1 MKDKQKKK
9 KDRTWA
15 EAARMVLENYSD
27 APMTPKQIL
36 HVIETEGLK
45 EMRSGTSP
53 LACLNAMLHTNSRA
67 DDGMFYR
74 LPGRMGLYTLKK
86 DALLWPKNMP
96 IGDGEGYDDGPDLE
110 SCDSNETSTTGEEND
125 ASPVSDESSSNASCS
140 TDIQGKQV
148 SPGKHNSH
156 KATQQP
162 VKQQPK
168 KKIGVPVMM
177 SKSIPRVVL
186 TPLKVNGEHVE
197 SASAFA
203 AKHTDGESSSAS
215 SGSSCTVTSG
225 NIQYNRTEM
234 NKLQCRPNLSRK
246 PGQHFRALR
255 RSNTAGQ
262 MKRNRGEEI
271 DVETPGSILVNT
283 NLRALIN
290 SRTFTSLPLHFQ
302 QQLLFLLPE
311 VDRQVGTDGIM
322 RLSSSALNNEFFTSA
337 AQGWKERLAE
347 GEFTPEMQLR
357 LRQEMEK
364 EKKVELWK
372 ENFFEDYYGQKLGLS
387 KEESEQQTS
396 VQVEIENEARSPV
409 LAGPSKQQSPVK
421 KQDERLRK
429 CTRSSKVDL
438 KCRVKRSLIKETQ
451 TELPEPSEKIVSCTV
466 SSQDTRSQKQHNHE
480 AKVLQDVSCADEDQL
495 SSINNEARP
504 GQLEEIL
511 PNTSALNSKPIL
523 LTERTVEVQS
533 QEHIKSDG
541 HLELADVQPA
551 GISKDQI
558 TCLTIRS
565 AALKSELEHNSGES
579 KDQKRKSSEHSASTS
594 GPEKKPRL
602 EDHQS
607 FRTAIDSFRTEKEH
621 PTKEEPKVP
630 PIRIQLSRIKPPWA
644 VKGQPTYQICPRI
657 VTTVG
662 TVSRERT
669 GARTLADIKARAQQ
683 ARAQR
688 EAAAAA
694 AATVTVEGG
703 GRGSSGNGP
712 RGTDSPGPA
721 DGKTKALEQTTTKYQ
736 YRAQLFQTC
745 ATDEPEKPSDG
756 ENSVKQGVIIE
767 ECVESNLIDTT
778 QNKLMTADD
787 IQQTELEG
795 DASYTII
802 SSKSPDLVVDVQES
816 TVSQL
821 GDIVVSDG
829 QTDGDE
835 TTIFQDD
842 ATPETLELPADQDNI
857 CIESSK
863 NLTCE
868 TVILS
873 FSETDNSV
881 NPPCDQTQTSGLK
894 DKTTC
899 IEEPLQNYGFAGTVI
914 TETKNTVV
922 FNTMDIPVV
931 GVETDESDSLP
942 SNDIETKANTTDVLS
957 AQLPIEFPETDS
969 CEQEVNSCTIKEIG
983 SPLIHKV
990 TCSPTL
996 QSHEEKEGDCVE
1008 LNNQVE
1014 TSMLLETSHEPHV
1027 VEKQMTSVIVSTCSN
1042 KDTSYSLAQKLSL
1055 ESGRLEK
1062 KLDCSAS
1069 VDTEECVKEH
1079 HKKQEQTMA
1088 DGGRQLTES
1097 GVAVSEDAFDQLT
1110 SKGQQNCGS
1119 DMNKNGLYYNTE
1131 ISNQLSDESCIR
1143 PTNERIFN
1151 GDGAPICSKSGVI
1164 VESPNVCKGTDNGD
1178 LHKQLQLSA
1187 ENRLQKDE
1195 RPNECQ
1201 NHKPET
1207 LYNLNQAD
1215 PLLRPGVEETK
1226 RVGNFN
1232 RPLSSVEVNNPL
1244 VTQLLQGSLPLEKVL
1259 PQSHSGTK
1267 LEITRLLVPPPIPS
1281 ESPQVKQEGNFSQST
1296 IDHVAHTTDLKSII
1310 SGVHSGIKLADYH
1323 LHKILSGDFRDL
1335 SQKRLE
1341 QMKSTVLQSSKHYV
1355 QSQMILDRDGK
1366 SLGEDPVLQEQLN
1379 RTPILSRP
1387 VEESGTATQ
1396 KITPATCSFEDGSK
1410 ELMDVSPG
1418 NAQNSNLKNPVMRS
1432 MPETLKQISSSTV
1445 SGYYIPSTPTFC
1457 KSLETQN
1464 TIFGSVIAKACSGMP
1479 GRQKVSHGY
1488 LHNTV
1493 VVQNDGSC
1501 RATEV
1506 IKIQSKGS
1514 VVEHVPAIAQTSPER
1529 NLIGMENMPNVR
1541 RDWLPKLH
1549 ESFKVI
1555 KTENVPTCRGNNQN
1569 QDIIGINDGAYI
1581 PFDSKNK
1588 LYVGPIKM
1596 DCNIGKVMKETGLQF
1611 QHSSEHSL
1619 INSQLSIQQ
1628 QLYGKLPK
1636 LSFSTTGF
1644 SHITNTSV
1652 SELSMGS
1659 FPASLAGS
1667 VMSLSQKANFGNHNS
1682 AIPAQTF
1689 AESSGV
1695 NEMTFKCSC
1704 RLKAMI
1710 MCKGCGAF
1718 CHDDCIGPSKLCVSC
1733 LVVR

>member
-1 MKDKQKKK
+1 
-9 KDRTWA
+9 
-15 EAARMVLENYSD
+15 
-27 APMTPKQIL
+27 
-36 HVIETEGLK
+36 
-45 EMRSGTSP
+45 
-53 LACLNAMLHTNSRA
+53 MLHTNSRA

-86 DALLWPKNMP
+86 DALIWSKNMP

-140 TDIQGKQV
+140 TEIQGKQV
-148 SPGKHNSH
+148 SPGKQNSH
-156 KATQQP
+156 KATQQS

-186 TPLKVNGEHVE
+186 TPLKVNGEFVE

-225 NIQYNRTEM
+225 SAQYNRTEM
-234 NKLQCRPNLSRK
+234 NKLQCRPSLSRK
-246 PGQHFRALR
+246 PGQHFRTLR
-255 RSNTAGQ
+255 RSNTGQ

-396 VQVEIENEARSPV
+396 VQVEIENEASSPV
-409 LAGPSKQQSPVK
+409 LAGPSKQPSPVK

-438 KCRVKRSLIKETQ
+438 KCRVKRTLIKERK
-451 TELPEPSEKIVSCTV
+451 TELPEQSEQTVSCTV

-480 AKVLQDVSCADEDQL
+480 GKVFQAVSCADEDQL
-495 SSINNEARP
+495 SLINNEARP

-511 PNTSALNSKPIL
+511 PNKSALNSKPIL
-523 LTERTVEVQS
+523 LTERPAGIQS
-533 QEHIKSDG
+533 QEHTKSEG
-541 HLELADVQPA
+541 RLELTDVQPA

-558 TCLTIRS
+558 TCLTIKS
-565 AALKSELEHNSGES
+565 AVLKSELEHNCGES
-579 KDQKRKSSEHSASTS
+579 KDQKRKSSEYSASTS

-630 PIRIQLSRIKPPWA
+630 PIRIQLSRIKPPWV

-657 VTTVG
+657 ITTVG

-694 AATVTVEGG
+694 AAHVTVEGG
-703 GRGSSGNGP
+703 GRGSGGNGP
-712 RGTDSPGPA
+712 GGTDSPGQD
-721 DGKTKALEQTTTKYQ
+721 DGKTKAFEQTTAKHQ
-736 YRAQLFQTC
+736 YRAQLYQTC
-745 ATDEPEKPSDG
+745 ATDEPEKSSDG
-756 ENSVKQGVIIE
+756 ENSIKQGVIIE
-767 ECVESNLIDTT
+767 ECVESNLVDTT
-778 QNKLMTADD
+778 QQSKLVTADD
-787 IQQTELEG
+787 IQQTELESDTG
-795 DASYTII
+795 YTVI
-802 SSKSPDLVVDVQES
+802 SSKSPDLLVDVQECNQV

-821 GDIVVSDG
+821 SDTVGSDG
-829 QTDGDE
+829 QANSGE
-835 TTIFQDD
+835 TVLLQDD
-842 ATPETLELPADQDNI
+842 AAPETLELPADRDNI
-857 CIESSK
+857 YIESSK
-863 NLTCE
+863 NLKCE
-868 TVILS
+868 TVTLS
-873 FSETDNSV
+873 FAESA
-881 NPPCDQTQTSGLK
+881 NPLPLPCDQTQKSGLK
-894 DKTTC
+894 DKTTS
-899 IEEPLQNYGFAGTVI
+899 IEEPLPKYVFSGTVI
-914 TETKNTVV
+914 AENKNAAVI
-922 FNTMDIPVV
+922 NTMDIPVV
-931 GVETDESDSLP
+931 GVETAASDSLP
-942 SNDIETKANTTDVLS
+942 SNDNETKANTTNVSSTQLS
-957 AQLPIEFPETDS
+957 VEFPESDS
-969 CEQEVNSCTIKEIG
+969 CEQEVNTSTVDEIG
-983 SPLIHKV
+983 SPLICKV

-996 QSHEEKEGDCVE
+996 QSHEEKESNCVE
-1008 LNNQVE
+1008 LNMHNQLE
-1014 TSMLLETSHEPHV
+1014 MSTLLEMSNEPRV
-1027 VEKQMTSVIVSTCSN
+1027 AEKQMTSVIVSTCSN
-1042 KDTSYSLAQKLSL
+1042 KDPSHSFAQKLSL
-1055 ESGRLEK
+1055 QSERLEK
-1062 KLDCSAS
+1062 QLDCPTS
-1069 VDTEECVKEH
+1069 VDAEECVKEH
-1079 HKKQEQTMA
+1079 LIKQEQAMA
-1088 DGGRQLTES
+1088 DGGLRSLEADA
-1097 GVAVSEDAFDQLT
+1097 AVLEDAFDQPT
-1110 SKGQQNCGS
+1110 SKRQQNCGS
-1119 DMNKNGLYYNTE
+1119 DINKSGLYYKTE
-1131 ISNQLSDESCIR
+1131 ISSQLSDESCVQ
-1143 PTNERIFN
+1143 PTNERISK
-1151 GDGAPICSKSGVI
+1151 DDRAPVCSESGVI
-1164 VESPNVCKGTDNGD
+1164 VKSPDACKGADNGD
-1178 LHKQLQLSA
+1178 QHKQLHLS
-1187 ENRLQKDE
+1187 EEDQLQKDE
-1195 RPNECQ
+1195 RRTECQ

-1207 LYNLNQAD
+1207 LHNLNQTD
-1215 PLLRPGVEETK
+1215 SLPRPSVEGLK

-1267 LEITRLLVPPPIPS
+1267 LEITRLLVPPPMPS
-1281 ESPQVKQEGNFSQST
+1281 ESPPAKQERNFSHST
-1296 IDHVAHTTDLKSII
+1296 IDHVAQTTDIKSII

-1341 QMKSTVLQSSKHYV
+1341 QMKSSVLQSNKHYV
-1355 QSQMILDRDGK
+1355 ESQMVLDRDCK
-1366 SLGEDPVLQEQLN
+1366 SLGEGPVLQEQLN
-1379 RTPILSRP
+1379 RTPVPSRP
-1387 VEESGTATQ
+1387 VEESGPTTH
-1396 KITPATCSFEDGSK
+1396 KMTPCSFEDVNK
-1410 ELMDVSPG
+1410 ERMNISSGNIRSLNLQSP
-1418 NAQNSNLKNPVMRS
+1418 AMRS

-1445 SGYYIPSTPTFC
+1445 SGYYIPNTPAFC
-1457 KSLETQN
+1457 KSLENQN

-1493 VVQNDGSC
+1493 VMQNDGSC

-1514 VVEHVPAIAQTSPER
+1514 VIEHIPAISQTSPER
-1529 NLIGMENMPNVR
+1529 NLIGMESMPNVR

-1555 KTENVPTCRGNNQN
+1555 KTENIPSCRGIKN
-1569 QDIIGINDGAYI
+1569 QDIIGIKDGAYI
-1581 PFDSKNK
+1581 PFDSKDK

-1596 DCNIGKVMKETGLQF
+1596 DCSIGKVMKETGLQF

-1619 INSQLSIQQ
+1619 LNSQLSIQQ

-1667 VMSLSQKANFGNHNS
+1667 MMSLSQKANFGNHNS

>member
-15 EAARMVLENYSD
+15 EAARM
-27 APMTPKQIL
+27 
-36 HVIETEGLK
+36 
-45 EMRSGTSP
+45 
-53 LACLNAMLHTNSRA
+53 
-67 DDGMFYR
+67 
-74 LPGRMGLYTLKK
+74 
-86 DALLWPKNMP
+86 
-96 IGDGEGYDDGPDLE
+96 
-110 SCDSNETSTTGEEND
+110 
-125 ASPVSDESSSNASCS
+125 
-140 TDIQGKQV
+140 
-148 SPGKHNSH
+148 
-156 KATQQP
+156 P

-225 NIQYNRTEM
+225 NAQYNRTEM

-255 RSNTAGQ
+255 RSNTGQ

-396 VQVEIENEARSPV
+396 VQVEIENEASSPV

-451 TELPEPSEKIVSCTV
+451 IELPEPSEKNVSCTV

-523 LTERTVEVQS
+523 LTERPVEVQS
-533 QEHIKSDG
+533 QEHTKSDG
-541 HLELADVQPA
+541 HLELTDVQPA

-579 KDQKRKSSEHSASTS
+579 KDQKRKSSEHSPSTS

-712 RGTDSPGPA
+712 WGTDSPGPA
-721 DGKTKALEQTTTKYQ
+721 DGKTKALEQTTAKYQ

-821 GDIVVSDG
+821 SDIVVSDG

-842 ATPETLELPADQDNI
+842 ATPETLELPADQDSI

-868 TVILS
+868 TVIFS
-873 FSETDNSV
+873 FSETDNSG

-914 TETKNTVV
+914 TETKNTAV
-922 FNTMDIPVV
+922 FNTTDIPVV
-931 GVETDESDSLP
+931 GVKTAESDSLP
-942 SNDIETKANTTDVLS
+942 SNNIETKANTTDVLS
-957 AQLPIEFPETDS
+957 AQVPIEFPETDS

-990 TCSPTL
+990 ICSPTL

-1008 LNNQVE
+1008 LKVNNQLE

-1027 VEKQMTSVIVSTCSN
+1027 VEKQMTSVIVSMCSN
-1042 KDTSYSLAQKLSL
+1042 KDTSYSLAQNLSL

-1069 VDTEECVKEH
+1069 LDTEECVKEH

-1088 DGGRQLTES
+1088 DGGRRSTES
-1097 GVAVSEDAFDQLT
+1097 DVAVLEDAFDQLT
-1110 SKGQQNCGS
+1110 SNGQQNCGS
-1119 DMNKNGLYYNTE
+1119 DMNKNGLYYNIE

-1143 PTNERIFN
+1143 PTNERIFKD
-1151 GDGAPICSKSGVI
+1151 DGAPICSKSGVI
-1164 VESPNVCKGTDNGD
+1164 VESLNVCKGTDNGD
-1178 LHKQLQLSA
+1178 LHKQLQLSV
-1187 ENRLQKDE
+1187 ENQLQKDE

-1201 NHKPET
+1201 NHKPEA
-1207 LYNLNQAD
+1207 LYNLNQTD

-1281 ESPQVKQEGNFSQST
+1281 ESPQAKQEGNFSQST

-1323 LHKILSGDFRDL
+1323 LHKLLSGDFRDL

-1355 QSQMILDRDGK
+1355 QSQMVLDRDCK

-1379 RTPILSRP
+1379 RTPIFSRP

-1396 KITPATCSFEDGSK
+1396 KITPATCSFEDGNK
-1410 ELMDVSPG
+1410 ELMNVSSG
-1418 NAQNSNLKNPVMRS
+1418 NAQNSNLKNPIMRS

-1464 TIFGSVIAKACSGMP
+1464 TIFGSVIAKACSGIP

-1514 VVEHVPAIAQTSPER
+1514 VIEHMPAIAQTSPER
-1529 NLIGMENMPNVR
+1529 NLIGMESMPNVR

-1581 PFDSKNK
+1581 PFDSKSK
-1588 LYVGPIKM
+1588 FYVGPIKM
-1596 DCNIGKVMKETGLQF
+1596 DCSIGKVMKETGLQF

-1667 VMSLSQKANFGNHNS
+1667 VMSLSQKANFGNHHS

>member
-1 MKDKQKKK
+1 
-9 KDRTWA
+9 
-15 EAARMVLENYSD
+15 
-27 APMTPKQIL
+27 
-36 HVIETEGLK
+36 
-45 EMRSGTSP
+45 
-53 LACLNAMLHTNSRA
+53 MLHTNSRA

-86 DALLWPKNMP
+86 DALLWSKNMP
-96 IGDGEGYDDGPDLE
+96 IGDEGYDDGPDLE
-110 SCDSNETSTTGEEND
+110 SCDSNEASTTGEEND

-140 TDIQGKQV
+140 TEIQGKQV
-148 SPGKHNSH
+148 SPGKQNSH

-197 SASAFA
+197 SASVFA

-215 SGSSCTVTSG
+215 NGSSCTVTSG
-225 NIQYNRTEM
+225 STQYNRTEM
-234 NKLQCRPNLSRK
+234 NKLQCRPSLSRK

-255 RSNTAGQ
+255 RSSTGQ

-387 KEESEQQTS
+387 KAESEQQTG
-396 VQVEIENEARSPV
+396 VQVEIENEASSPV
-409 LAGPSKQQSPVK
+409 LAGPSKQPSPVK
-421 KQDERLRK
+421 KQDERIRK

-438 KCRVKRSLIKETQ
+438 KCRVRRTLIAERKP
-451 TELPEPSEKIVSCTV
+451 ELPEQNEKPVSCAV
-466 SSQDTRSQKQHNHE
+466 SSHDTRSQKQHNLE
-480 AKVLQDVSCADEDQL
+480 AKAFQTVSCADEDQL
-495 SSINNEARP
+495 GLINNEASP
-504 GQLEEIL
+504 GQPKEMLT
-511 PNTSALNSKPIL
+511 NKSALKSKSML
-523 LTERTVEVQS
+523 LTERPAEIQS
-533 QEHIKSDG
+533 QERTKSDG
-541 HLELADVQPA
+541 HLELTDVQPA
-551 GISKDQI
+551 GISKDQV
-558 TCLTIRS
+558 TCLTIKS
-565 AALKSELEHNSGES
+565 AVLKSELEHNFGES
-579 KDQKRKSSEHSASTS
+579 KDQKRKSSEYSASTS

-630 PIRIQLSRIKPPWA
+630 PIRIQLSRIKPPWV
-644 VKGQPTYQICPRI
+644 VKGQPAYQICPRI
-657 VTTVG
+657 ITTVG
-662 TVSRERT
+662 TSSRERT

-694 AATVTVEGG
+694 AANVTVEGG
-703 GRGSSGNGP
+703 GRGSGGNGP
-712 RGTDSPGPA
+712 GSTDSPGQI
-721 DGKTKALEQTTTKYQ
+721 DRKTKVPEQATGKHQ
-736 YRAQLFQTC
+736 YRAQLFQAC
-745 ATDEPEKPSDG
+745 ATDDEPEKPSDG
-756 ENSVKQGVIIE
+756 ENSIKQGVIIE
-767 ECVESNLIDTT
+767 ECLESNLIDTT
-778 QNKLMTADD
+778 PRKSVTADGIHHID
-787 IQQTELEG
+787 WEG
-795 DASYTII
+795 DAGYNII
-802 SSKSPDLVVDVQES
+802 SSNSPDLLDDVQDQV
-816 TVSQL
+816 TVSEVS
-821 GDIVVSDG
+821 DTVVSDG
-829 QTDGDE
+829 QTNSDE
-835 TTIFQDD
+835 TRLVQDD
-842 ATPETLELPADQDNI
+842 APPETLELPAERDGI
-857 CIESSK
+857 FIESSK
-863 NLTCE
+863 NVKCE

-873 FSETDNSV
+873 LAETDN
-881 NPPCDQTQTSGLK
+881 PLLLPCSQTQKSDLN
-894 DKTTC
+894 DKVTC
-899 IEEPLQNYGFAGTVI
+899 TDEPLQKYVFSGTVI
-914 TETKNTVV
+914 AETKNAAVI
-922 FNTMDIPVV
+922 NTMDAPVPEV
-931 GVETDESDSLP
+931 NTAASDSLP
-942 SNDIETKANTTDVLS
+942 SNGSESKTSTTDILS
-957 AQLPIEFPETDS
+957 NQLSINFPENDS
-969 CEQEVNSCTIKEIG
+969 CEQEVNGCTIEEIG

-990 TCSPTL
+990 TSPIL
-996 QSHEEKEGDCVE
+996 QSHEEKENVCDE
-1008 LNNQVE
+1008 LKLHNQPE
-1014 TSMLLETSHEPHV
+1014 ASTLLEISNEPHV
-1027 VEKQMTSVIVSTCSN
+1027 AEKQMTSVIVSICSN
-1042 KDTSYSLAQKLSL
+1042 KDPSHSLAQKFSL
-1055 ESGRLEK
+1055 ESERLEK
-1062 KLDCSAS
+1062 QLDCTVS
-1069 VDTEECVKEH
+1069 VDAEKCVKDQLVI
-1079 HKKQEQTMA
+1079 QEQALA
-1088 DGGRQLTES
+1088 DGGHQSVEANI
-1097 GVAVSEDAFDQLT
+1097 AVLEDTFDQLT
-1110 SKGQQNCGS
+1110 SKRQKNCES
-1119 DMNKNGLYYNTE
+1119 DNENSLYYKPE
-1131 ISNQLSDESCIR
+1131 ISSPLSDESCVQ
-1143 PTNERIFN
+1143 PTNERISK
-1151 GDGAPICSKSGVI
+1151 DDRAPICSESGVI
-1164 VESPNVCKGTDNGD
+1164 VESLDACKGSNNGD
-1178 LHKQLQLSA
+1178 QHQPLHLSE
-1187 ENRLQKDE
+1187 ENQLQKDE
-1195 RPNECQ
+1195 RLTECQ
-1201 NHKPET
+1201 RQKPEI
-1207 LYNLNQAD
+1207 LHNLNQNNS
-1215 PLLRPGVEETK
+1215 PLNPSVEGPK

-1259 PQSHSGTK
+1259 PQYHSGTK
-1267 LEITRLLVPPPIPS
+1267 LEITRLLVPPPVPP
-1281 ESPQVKQEGNFSQST
+1281 ESPPAKQERNFSQST
-1296 IDHVAHTTDLKSII
+1296 VDHVAQTTDIKSII

-1355 QSQMILDRDGK
+1355 QSQMVLDRDCK
-1366 SLGEDPVLQEQLN
+1366 SLDGPVLQEQLN
-1379 RTPILSRP
+1379 RTPILSKP
-1387 VEESGTATQ
+1387 IEESSLTTQ
-1396 KITPATCSFEDGSK
+1396 KIVSATCNFEEGCK
-1410 ELMDVSPG
+1410 ELMNISSG
-1418 NAQNSNLKNPVMRS
+1418 NTQSSNVQNPTVRS

-1445 SGYYIPSTPTFC
+1445 SGYYIPNTPTFC
-1457 KSLETQN
+1457 KSLENQN

-1501 RATEV
+1501 RGTEV

-1514 VVEHVPAIAQTSPER
+1514 VFENVPAVTQTSPER
-1529 NLIGMENMPNVR
+1529 NLIGTENVPNVR

-1555 KTENVPTCRGNNQN
+1555 KTENMPTCREINKN
-1569 QDIIGINDGAYI
+1569 QDIIGIKDGAYI
-1581 PFDSKNK
+1581 PFDSKDK

-1596 DCNIGKVMKETGLQF
+1596 DCNIGKVMKESGLQF

-1619 INSQLSIQQ
+1619 VNSQLSIQQ

-1652 SELSMGS
+1652 SELSMGT
-1659 FPASLAGS
+1659 FPVSLAGS
-1667 VMSLSQKANFGNHNS
+1667 MMSLSQKTNFGNHNS
-1682 AIPAQTF
+1682 AVPTQTF

>member
-86 DALLWPKNMP
+86 DALLWSKNVP

-125 ASPVSDESSSNASCS
+125 VSPVSDESSSNASCS
-140 TDIQGKQV
+140 TDHQGKQV

-156 KATQQP
+156 KATQQL

-215 SGSSCTVTSG
+215 SISSCTVTSG
-225 NIQYNRTEM
+225 STQYNRTEM
-234 NKLQCRPNLSRK
+234 NKLQCRSSLNRK

-255 RSNTAGQ
+255 RPSTGQ

-364 EKKVELWK
+364 EKRVELWK
-372 ENFFEDYYGQKLGLS
+372 ENFFEDYYGQKLGLT

-396 VQVEIENEARSPV
+396 VQVGIENEASSPV

-438 KCRVKRSLIKETQ
+438 KCRVKRSLIKETKA
-451 TELPEPSEKIVSCTV
+451 ELPEPSEKTDSCMVSF
-466 SSQDTRSQKQHNHE
+466 QDTRSQKQHNHE
-480 AKVLQDVSCADEDQL
+480 AKVFQAVGCADEDQL
-495 SSINNEARP
+495 SLSNNEARP
-504 GQLEEIL
+504 GQLEENL
-511 PNTSALNSKPIL
+511 PSKSALNSKPIL
-523 LTERTVEVQS
+523 LTERPAGIQS
-533 QEHIKSDG
+533 QEHSKSDG
-541 HLELADVQPA
+541 CSELTDVQPA
-551 GISKDQI
+551 GITKDQI

-565 AALKSELEHNSGES
+565 AVLKSELEHNSSES
-579 KDQKRKSSEHSASTS
+579 KDQKRKSSEHGASTS

-607 FRTAIDSFRTEKEH
+607 FRTTIDSFRTEKEH

-630 PIRIQLSRIKPPWA
+630 PIRIQLSRIKPPWV

-657 VTTVG
+657 ITTVG

-694 AATVTVEGG
+694 AASVTVEAG
-703 GRGSSGNGP
+703 GRGSGSNGP
-712 RGTDSPGPA
+712 RGTDSLGQNN
-721 DGKTKALEQTTTKYQ
+721 GKARALEQTTTKHQ

-745 ATDEPEKPSDG
+745 STDEPEKNSDG
-756 ENSVKQGVIIE
+756 ENSVKQGIIIE
-767 ECVESNLIDTT
+767 ECVESDLIDITPG
-778 QNKLMTADD
+778 KLETDD
-787 IQQTELEG
+787 IQQTDLGG
-795 DASYTII
+795 DANYTII
-802 SSKSPDLVVDVQES
+802 NSKSPDLVVDVQDCNQV
-816 TVSQL
+816 TVCQL
-821 GDIVVSDG
+821 SDIVVSDG
-829 QTDGDE
+829 QTDSDE
-835 TTIFQDD
+835 TEILQEDQP
-842 ATPETLELPADQDNI
+842 PEALNLSADRDNI
-857 CIESSK
+857 CNESSEK
-863 NLTCE
+863 LKCE
-868 TVILS
+868 AAIVT
-873 FSETDNSV
+873 FPEADN
-881 NPPCDQTQTSGLK
+881 PLHLPCDQIQKSVK
-894 DKTTC
+894 DKTIC
-899 IEEPLQNYGFAGTVI
+899 IDESLQNYGFSRPIVA
-914 TETKNTVV
+914 ETKNTVV
-922 FNTMDIPVV
+922 LNTMDIPVV
-931 GVETDESDSLP
+931 GVKTAESDSLP
-942 SNDIETKANTTDVLS
+942 SNEMETKANTTDVLS
-957 AQLPIEFPETDS
+957 TQLSGEFPETDL
-969 CEQEVNSCTIKEIG
+969 CEQEVNRCTVKEIE

-996 QSHEEKEGDCVE
+996 QSHDENDSDCAEV
-1008 LNNQVE
+1008 NVSNQQE
-1014 TSMLLETSHEPHV
+1014 ISKLLEASNVSHIA
-1027 VEKQMTSVIVSTCSN
+1027 EKQMTSVIVSTCSN
-1042 KDTSYSLAQKLSL
+1042 KEPSHSLTQKLSL
-1055 ESGRLEK
+1055 ESEGLNCFASDDAECAPEHLMKHEQAVANGRHQ
-1062 KLDCSAS
+1062 SI
-1069 VDTEECVKEH
+1069 
-1079 HKKQEQTMA
+1079 
-1088 DGGRQLTES
+1088 ES
-1097 GVAVSEDAFDQLT
+1097 DVAVLEDVFGQLV
-1110 SKGQQNCGS
+1110 SKRQQNSGS
-1119 DMNKNGLYYNTE
+1119 DLNMNGLYYKTE
-1131 ISNQLSDESCIR
+1131 IGRQLSDEGCIQ
-1143 PTNERIFN
+1143 PTNERILK
-1151 GDGAPICSKSGVI
+1151 DDRTSVCSKSGVI
-1164 VESPNVCKGTDNGD
+1164 VESSDVCKGTNDGD
-1178 LHKQLQLSA
+1178 LPKHLQML
-1187 ENRLQKDE
+1187 EDNQLQKDG

-1201 NHKPET
+1201 NEKAET
-1207 LYNLNQAD
+1207 LHNMHQTVS
-1215 PLLRPGVEETK
+1215 LLHPSVEK
-1226 RVGNFN
+1226 PKKVGNLN

-1267 LEITRLLVPPPIPS
+1267 LEITRLLIPPPLLS
-1281 ESPQVKQEGNFSQST
+1281 ENPQVKQERNFSQLT
-1296 IDHVAHTTDLKSII
+1296 VDVPQTTDIKSII
-1310 SGVHSGIKLADYH
+1310 SGVHSGIKLTDCH

-1341 QMKSTVLQSSKHYV
+1341 QMKSTVLQSGKQYV
-1355 QSQMILDRDGK
+1355 QSQMVLDRDCA
-1366 SLGEDPVLQEQLN
+1366 SLGDGPVVQEQRN
-1379 RTPILSRP
+1379 RTPDLSKP
-1387 VEESGTATQ
+1387 VEESEATTE
-1396 KITPATCSFEDGSK
+1396 KLTRASCNFEDSSK
-1410 ELMDVSPG
+1410 ELMKVSPG
-1418 NAQNSNLKNPVMRS
+1418 NIHSPNVKNPIIRN
-1432 MPETLKQISSSTV
+1432 MPETLKKISSSTV
-1445 SGYYIPSTPTFC
+1445 SGYYIPNTPTFC
-1457 KSLETQN
+1457 KSLEAQN
-1464 TIFGSVIAKACSGMP
+1464 TIFGSVIAKACSGIP

-1514 VVEHVPAIAQTSPER
+1514 VIEHVPGIAQTSPER
-1529 NLIGMENMPNVR
+1529 NLIGMENMPNAR
-1541 RDWLPKLH
+1541 REWLPKLH

-1555 KTENVPTCRGNNQN
+1555 KTENIPTCRGNNQN

-1581 PFDSKNK
+1581 PFDSKDK

-1596 DCNIGKVMKETGLQF
+1596 DCNIGKVIKETGLQF

-1636 LSFSTTGF
+1636 LSFSSTGF

-1652 SELSMGS
+1652 SELSMS
-1659 FPASLAGS
+1659 NFPASLAGS

-1682 AIPAQTF
+1682 SVPSQTF

>member
-1 MKDKQKKK
+1 
-9 KDRTWA
+9 
-15 EAARMVLENYSD
+15 
-27 APMTPKQIL
+27 MTPKQIL

-86 DALLWPKNMP
+86 DALLWSKNVP
-96 IGDGEGYDDGPDLE
+96 IGDVEGYDDGPDLE

-140 TDIQGKQV
+140 TDNQGKQV
-148 SPGKHNSH
+148 SPGKQNSH

-225 NIQYNRTEM
+225 STQYNRTEM
-234 NKLQCRPNLSRK
+234 NKLQCRSSLNRK

-255 RSNTAGQ
+255 RPNTGQ

-364 EKKVELWK
+364 EKRVELWK
-372 ENFFEDYYGQKLGLS
+372 ENFFEDYYGQKLGLT

-396 VQVEIENEARSPV
+396 VQVGIENEASSPV

-438 KCRVKRSLIKETQ
+438 KCRVKRSLIKEAKA
-451 TELPEPSEKIVSCTV
+451 ELTEPSEKTDSCTV
-466 SSQDTRSQKQHNHE
+466 SFQDTRGQKQHNHE
-480 AKVLQDVSCADEDQL
+480 AKVFHTVGCADEDQL
-495 SSINNEARP
+495 SLSNNEARP
-504 GQLEEIL
+504 GQLEENL
-511 PNTSALNSKPIL
+511 PNKSVLNSKPIL
-523 LTERTVEVQS
+523 LTERPAGIQS
-533 QEHIKSDG
+533 QEHSKSDG
-541 HLELADVQPA
+541 CSELTDVQPA

-565 AALKSELEHNSGES
+565 AVLKSELEHNSSES

-630 PIRIQLSRIKPPWA
+630 PIRIQLSRIKPPWV

-657 VTTVG
+657 ITTVG

-694 AATVTVEGG
+694 AASVTVEGG
-703 GRGSSGNGP
+703 GRGSGSNGP
-712 RGTDSPGPA
+712 RGIDSLGQI
-721 DGKTKALEQTTTKYQ
+721 DGKAKALEQTTTKHQ

-745 ATDEPEKPSDG
+745 STDEPGKSSDG

-767 ECVESNLIDTT
+767 ECVESDLIDTT
-778 QNKLMTADD
+778 PSKLETDD
-787 IQQTELEG
+787 IQQTELGG
-795 DASYTII
+795 DTNYTVIN
-802 SSKSPDLVVDVQES
+802 SKSPDLVVDVQDCNQA

-821 GDIVVSDG
+821 SDIVVSDG
-829 QTDGDE
+829 QTDSDE
-835 TTIFQDD
+835 TEILQEGQP
-842 ATPETLELPADQDNI
+842 PETLDLSADRDNI
-857 CIESSK
+857 CIESSEK
-863 NLTCE
+863 LKCE
-868 TVILS
+868 AVILS
-873 FSETDNSV
+873 FPETDNPV
-881 NPPCDQTQTSGLK
+881 HLPCDQTQKSVK
-894 DKTTC
+894 DKTSC
-899 IEEPLQNYGFAGTVI
+899 IEESLQNCGFSRPIIA
-914 TETKNTVV
+914 ETKNTVV
-922 FNTMDIPVV
+922 LNAMGIPLV
-931 GVETDESDSLP
+931 GVKTAESDSLP
-942 SNDIETKANTTDVLS
+942 SNEMETKVNTTDVLS
-957 AQLPIEFPETDS
+957 TQLSGEFPETDL
-969 CEQEVNSCTIKEIG
+969 CEQEVNRCTIKEIE

-990 TCSPTL
+990 TCSPIL
-996 QSHEEKEGDCVE
+996 QSQDENDSDCVE
-1008 LNNQVE
+1008 VNVNNQHE
-1014 TSMLLETSHEPHV
+1014 INTLLEASNISHIA
-1027 VEKQMTSVIVSTCSN
+1027 EKQMTSVIVSTCSN
-1042 KDTSYSLAQKLSL
+1042 KDPSHSLTQKLSL
-1055 ESGRLEK
+1055 KSEGH
-1062 KLDCSAS
+1062 DCFVSD
-1069 VDTEECVKEH
+1069 DTECATEQLVKH
-1079 HKKQEQTMA
+1079 EQTIA
-1088 DGGRQLTES
+1088 NGRHQSIESDVAALEDVFGQL
-1097 GVAVSEDAFDQLT
+1097 VS
-1110 SKGQQNCGS
+1110 KRQQNSGS
-1119 DMNKNGLYYNTE
+1119 DLNKSGLYYKTE
-1131 ISNQLSDESCIR
+1131 KGSHLSDESCIQ
-1143 PTNERIFN
+1143 PTNQRILKDDRTPV
-1151 GDGAPICSKSGVI
+1151 GSKSGVI
-1164 VESPNVCKGTDNGD
+1164 VESPDACKGTDNGD
-1178 LHKQLQLSA
+1178 LPKQLQMV
-1187 ENRLQKDE
+1187 EDDQPQKDE

-1201 NHKPET
+1201 NNKAEDLHNMHQT
-1207 LYNLNQAD
+1207 VS
-1215 PLLRPGVEETK
+1215 LLHPSVEEPK
-1226 RVGNFN
+1226 KIGNFN

-1267 LEITRLLVPPPIPS
+1267 LEITRLLIPPPLLS
-1281 ESPQVKQEGNFSQST
+1281 ENPQVKQERNFSQST
-1296 IDHVAHTTDLKSII
+1296 VDDVPQTTDIKSII
-1310 SGVHSGIKLADYH
+1310 SGVHSGIKLSDCH

-1335 SQKRLE
+1335 SQKRIE
-1341 QMKSTVLQSSKHYV
+1341 QMKSTVLQSSKQYV
-1355 QSQMILDRDGK
+1355 QSQMVLDRDSR
-1366 SLGEDPVLQEQLN
+1366 SLGDGPVVQEQQN
-1379 RTPILSRP
+1379 RTPDLSKP
-1387 VEESGTATQ
+1387 VQESEATTE
-1396 KITPATCSFEDGSK
+1396 KVTRATCSFEDGSK
-1410 ELMDVSPG
+1410 ELMKVSPG
-1418 NAQNSNLKNPVMRS
+1418 NIHNPNVKNPIIRN
-1432 MPETLKQISSSTV
+1432 MPETLKQISNSTV
-1445 SGYYIPSTPTFC
+1445 SGYYIPNTPTFC
-1457 KSLETQN
+1457 KSLEAQN
-1464 TIFGSVIAKACSGMP
+1464 TIFGSVIAKACSGIP

-1514 VVEHVPAIAQTSPER
+1514 VIEHVPGIAQTSPER
-1529 NLIGMENMPNVR
+1529 NLIGMENMPNAR
-1541 RDWLPKLH
+1541 REWLPKLH

-1555 KTENVPTCRGNNQN
+1555 KTENIPTCRGNNQN

-1581 PFDSKNK
+1581 PFDSKDK

-1596 DCNIGKVMKETGLQF
+1596 DCNIGKVIKETGLQF

-1636 LSFSTTGF
+1636 LSFSSTGF

-1652 SELSMGS
+1652 SELSMS
-1659 FPASLAGS
+1659 NFPASLAGS

-1682 AIPAQTF
+1682 SVPAQTF